1 MEKITTT
8 EEKKINVKKL
18 QLQNISREAKEK
30 KKKICQKNNCKPF
43 NMIIVGMTA
52 CGKTKFLLDFLE
64 REYKNC
70 FEQIFLICPTFE
82 WNVTW
87 GNWKY

>member
-1 MEKITTT
+1 
-8 EEKKINVKKL
+8 
-18 QLQNISREAKEK
+18 
-30 KKKICQKNNCKPF
+30 
-43 NMIIVGMTA
+43 MTA

-87 GNWKY
+87 GNCKY

>member
-1 MEKITTT
+1 MSKITIIKN
-8 EEKKINVKKL
+8 EIPSLGKL
-18 QLQNISREAKEK
+18 ALQCISCKAKEK
-30 KKKICQKNNCKPF
+30 KFRKNYINSCKPF